1 MNGTFN
7 EYQKEAAKTIPA
19 EFSGEVMIDNAV
31 YGLCGE
37 VGECVDRLK
46 KVKFQGHPQDK
57 EHLVFEMGDI
67 LWYLAEMATGAG
79 LTLEEIAVANIWKL
93 RQRYGEQFDSDKS
106 VNRTDDM

>member
-1 MNGTFN
+1 MDLN
-7 EYQKEAAKTIPA
+7 EYQREAAQTIPLR
-19 EFSGEVMIDNAV
+19 FDGDTMIDNAV

-46 KVKFQGHPQDK
+46 KVKFQGHPKDVD
-57 EHLVFEMGDI
+57 HLVYEMGDI

-79 LTLEEIAVANIWKL
+79 LTLEEVAKSNIRKL
-93 RQRYGEQFDSDKS
+93 RQRYGKTFDSEKS

>member
-1 MNGTFN
+1 MKTFS

-19 EFSGEVMIDNAV
+19 EFNSEIMIDNAV

-46 KVKFQGHPQDK
+46 KVKFQGHPNDR
-57 EHLVFEMGDI
+57 EHLIYEMGDI

-79 LTLEEIAVANIWKL
+79 LTLEEVAEANIRKL
-93 RQRYGEQFDSDKS
+93 RKRYGETFNSDKS

>member
-1 MNGTFN
+1 MKTFN

-19 EFSGEVMIDNAV
+19 DFDSETMIDNAV

-46 KVKFQGHPQDK
+46 KVKFQSHPNDR
-57 EHLVFEMGDI
+57 EHLIYEIGDV

-79 LTLEEIAVANIWKL
+79 LTLEEIAEKNIQKL
-93 RQRYGEQFDSDKS
+93 RKRYGDSFNSDKS
-106 VNRTDDM
+106 VNRKDDM

>member
-1 MNGTFN
+1 MDLN
-7 EYQKEAAKTIPA
+7 EYQREAAQTIPLG
-19 EFSGEVMIDNAV
+19 FDGDTMIDNAV

-57 EHLVFEMGDI
+57 EHLVYEMGDI

-79 LTLEEIAVANIWKL
+79 LTLEEVAEKNILKL
-93 RQRYGEQFDSDKS
+93 RKRYGDSFNSDNS
-106 VNRTDDM
+106 VNRKDDM

>member
-1 MNGTFN
+1 MDFN
-7 EYQKEAAKTIPA
+7 EYQKEAAKTIPVK
-19 EFSGEVMIDNAV
+19 FDGETMIDNAV

-46 KVKFQGHPQDK
+46 KVKFQGHPQDVD
-57 EHLVFEMGDI
+57 HLIYEMGDI

-79 LTLEEIAVANIWKL
+79 LTLEDVAIANIRKL
-93 RQRYGEQFDSDKS
+93 RQRYGERFDSEKS